1 MMGLLDL
8 IEAAA
13 LPGAMCDIVSPLI
26 AFATGPRLGTLSSDR
41 TVKRV
46 LSPLGINAHGWMN
59 QPGGV
64 LYFAV
69 PREQVAEAKKALTDA
84 GVVVW

>member
-1 MMGLLDL
+1 MTLLDL

-13 LPGAMCDIVSPLI
+13 LPGAMCDIVSPML
-26 AFATGPRLGTLSSDR
+26 AMLTGPRLGTTSSDR
-41 TVKRV
+41 AVKRV
-46 LSPLGINAHGWMN
+46 LSPLGIDAHGWMN
-59 QPGGV
+59 QPGGG

-69 PREQVAEAKKALTDA
+69 PREQLAEAKRALTDA